1 MKSHRKLHF
10 YMRFVVLTAL
20 AVTTES
26 VFVLFLPFSLF
37 TAKSTALCSE
47 SFHFVYSLPIDLPR
61 LWSLSN
67 GAGQISR
74 ASFSRPPRAM
84 VARSSSSLEISGHVA
99 FPRNLSLLLQSD
111 GISPVS
117 GLTSVLIQ
125 TVAIIAVTGVATLSC
140 SDLISVL
147 FSAVPSMRFS
157 VCRGKHLPCY
167 VPPHY

>member
-1 MKSHRKLHF
+1 MKSPRKSPF

-37 TAKSTALCSE
+37 TAKSTALCSK

-61 LWSLSN
+61 VWSLSN

-84 VARSSSSLEISGHVA
+84 VARSNSSLEISARDPLPAIRVFHYA
-99 FPRNLSLLLQSD
+99 MNKCIIYRNLSD
-111 GISPVS
+111 R
-117 GLTSVLIQ
+117 
-125 TVAIIAVTGVATLSC
+125 VT
-140 SDLISVL
+140 
-147 FSAVPSMRFS
+147 R
-157 VCRGKHLPCY
+157 
-167 VPPHY
+167 